1 MDSIWMAHL
10 LGKRFSSKRSQPKF
24 GSVCAF
30 RVPDPSQWLILS
42 VAVAFLGVFSAFMLF
57 VFYRCKATCHNRQLH
72 YLKAQMNSIEMRAA
86 QESKAFDE
94 LQTNLCRTYSFFN
107 TSPAS
112 LHPVLRELTVVQ
124 DRALQVESSLRQLH
138 CLFQNRIFL
147 LCVVRSID
155 SNKYLLVKDRVYV
168 GSLFLVVLQLTDVLK
183 QLLRDLIRRNVETK
197 FQPKILFHRAES
209 VVERMFVIHK
219 FVYLFVILLDR
230 MFDIF
235 DDIFDNDIQLVEN
248 EEIPLQKKR
257 KIVTRSMAKYSKKP
271 SELIALANSKK
282 QGVNELLID
291 EILSI
296 NEKYKSTSHDLDKMV
311 GEIATL
317 TKELRQE
324 KEHSQHV
331 EQLRKGP
338 ELQIKE
344 MQVRLDE
351 AESSPI
357 KNRKK
362 ITKLKERIQL
372 LEQELDGEQRRHQET
387 DKNYRKAERRVK
399 KVTFKIE
406 NKNKED
412 IDEDGSIKIKLEDRI
427 RALEEDLNGEQ
438 LRNGLLE
445 SKLNKEMEKKKK
457 YKKLLKQKKENEIPS
472 TSIAVP
478 TVPIKLKDFKPLP
491 LNKISFF

>member
-1 MDSIWMAHL
+1 
-10 LGKRFSSKRSQPKF
+10 
-24 GSVCAF
+24 
-30 RVPDPSQWLILS
+30 
-42 VAVAFLGVFSAFMLF
+42 
-57 VFYRCKATCHNRQLH
+57 
-72 YLKAQMNSIEMRAA
+72 
-86 QESKAFDE
+86 
-94 LQTNLCRTYSFFN
+94 
-107 TSPAS
+107 
-112 LHPVLRELTVVQ
+112 
-124 DRALQVESSLRQLH
+124 
-138 CLFQNRIFL
+138 
-147 LCVVRSID
+147 
-155 SNKYLLVKDRVYV
+155 
-168 GSLFLVVLQLTDVLK
+168 
-183 QLLRDLIRRNVETK
+183 
-197 FQPKILFHRAES
+197 
-209 VVERMFVIHK
+209 
-219 FVYLFVILLDR
+219 
-230 MFDIF
+230 
-235 DDIFDNDIQLVEN
+235 
-248 EEIPLQKKR
+248 
-257 KIVTRSMAKYSKKP
+257 
-271 SELIALANSKK
+271 
-282 QGVNELLID
+282 
-291 EILSI
+291 
-296 NEKYKSTSHDLDKMV
+296 
-311 GEIATL
+311 
-317 TKELRQE
+317 
-324 KEHSQHV
+324 
-331 EQLRKGP
+331 
-338 ELQIKE
+338 